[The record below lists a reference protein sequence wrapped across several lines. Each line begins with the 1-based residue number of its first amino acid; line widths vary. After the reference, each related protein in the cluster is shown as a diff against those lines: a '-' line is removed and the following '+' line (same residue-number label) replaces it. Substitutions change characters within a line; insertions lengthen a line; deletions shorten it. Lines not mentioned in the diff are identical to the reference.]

1 MVNNISGMLNSKL
14 RFTGMASGLDTDS
27 IIQQMMRVE
36 RMKVDKVKQDKQLLE
51 WKRDDYR
58 SFSSIL
64 KGFKDEFFETT
75 RPASNM
81 RFSNTYYA
89 YKSKYSVEG
98 VVTASANSQVS
109 MMEHTIDVVQ
119 LAKTARLEAEAGK
132 LGANSLSTS
141 SSMEDVANK
150 FGGLTLADG
159 KYSLEINGETITVGA
174 DKKFSDLIS
183 AINNSKADV
192 KISYSPFLDQF
203 FMESKGTG
211 TNAKIDLTQS
221 AAFFQELGFAASIAT
236 EVKTGENAKFFLDGK
251 IEGTDGGNNPI
262 PTERDSNIF
271 TIDGV
276 TYTLTGTGETKI
288 TLAQDTDAIFD
299 KIKNF
304 IDKYN
309 EIVNKITAKINETR
323 PKSGG
328 RYGSYYL
335 PLTDEQKDA
344 MDEDEIEKWEESAK
358 KGLVR
363 NDGLLNNVLYS
374 LRRAMGDNTEAG
386 TLASI
391 GISTGEWREG
401 ARLNIDEEK
410 LKKAIADNPDKVM
423 NIFAKQPE
431 KRYDPDATAA
441 ERKERYDGSGVIERL
456 FDVLE
461 DNIRTTRDKD
471 GKKGLLLEKAGIIGD
486 LTEFE
491 STMVKQIGDKEKLI
505 YDLTEKLYDKE
516 NALYMKF
523 AALETALSRMNSQ
536 SAWLSQSLGGN

>member
-64 KGFKDEFFETT
+64 KGFKDEFFDAI

-81 RFSNTYYA
+81 RSANTYYA

-109 MMEHTIDVVQ
+109 MMEHTIKVNKMADT
-119 LAKTARLEAEAGK
+119 AKISGAQNIVPGDDESLSLSDTIETVRDKLGGDASGITFTAEGKLKFEINDKTIEIDKGKKLSDLMSIINNGEAG
-132 LGANSLSTS
+132 
-141 SSMEDVANK
+141 
-150 FGGLTLADG
+150 
-159 KYSLEINGETITVGA
+159 
-174 DKKFSDLIS
+174 
-183 AINNSKADV
+183 V
-192 KISYSPFLDQF
+192 KISYSSFLDKFEMVSKSTGASARIEIKDDSGF
-203 FMESKGTG
+203 FDAIGFNKDGDATYV
-211 TNAKIDLTQS
+211 AKAYGED
-221 AAFFQELGFAASIAT
+221 AAFE
-236 EVKTGENAKFFLDGK
+236 LDGK
-251 IEGTDGGNNPI
+251 ASTNA
-262 PTERDSNIF
+262 SNIF

-276 TYTLTGTGETKI
+276 TYTLNGLGETKVTI
-288 TLAQDTDAIFD
+288 AQDTDAIFD
-299 KIKNF
+299 RIKTF

-309 EIVNKITAKINETR
+309 EIVDKITAKTNESR

-335 PLTDEQKDA
+335 PLTDDQRDA
-344 MDEDEIEKWEESAK
+344 MNEDEIKKWEENAK

-363 NDGLLNNVLYS
+363 NDGLLSNVLYN
-374 LRRAMGDNTEAG
+374 LRRAMGDNTGAG

-391 GISTGEWREG
+391 GISTGDWREG
-401 ARLNIDEEK
+401 ARLNINDEK

-423 NIFAKQPE
+423 EIFAKQPE
-431 KRYDPDATAA
+431 KRYDPNATAA
-441 ERKERYDGSGVIERL
+441 ERKERYDGSGIIERL
-456 FDVLE
+456 FDVIE
-461 DNIRTTRDKD
+461 DNIRTTRNAD

-536 SAWLSQSLGGN
+536 SAWLAQSFGGK